1 MSPAIKRAAPSIA
14 SISRS
19 TSCERAQVI
28 TPARNASIDGL
39 RGLLASYVFL
49 AHYGGYWGHPLP
61 GSELAVDA
69 FFIMSAYVLTPGWRG
84 DYAQFMLRRLLRLW
98 PVYAFALV
106 VAALLFGRSLEWTD
120 FAFYPLTVSRAVG
133 YLDSPVWSLRV
144 EMWAMVVFPLFVWG
158 GKRPERA
165 LAVAILFLVANR
177 FFDRVGFGALFVL
190 GSYLVRYRFNFAPL
204 NWAIPQW
211 LGKISYSLYLTHWI
225 VLDGCATFFP
235 RFGGFLAVPL
245 ALVVGYLVWAGIERH
260 SIELSRKAGSIL
272 SRAKMAIA

>member
-1 MSPAIKRAAPSIA
+1 MPS
-14 SISRS
+14 SS
-19 TSCERAQVI
+19 SCEGAQAV

-69 FFIMSAYVLTPGWRG
+69 FFVMSAYVLTPGWRG
-84 DYAQFMLRRLLRLW
+84 DYAQFLLRRWLRLW

-106 VAALLFGRSLEWTD
+106 VAALIFSRSLEWTD
-120 FAFYPLTVSRAVG
+120 FVFYPLTLSRTVG

-158 GKRPERA
+158 GKKAERT
-165 LAVAILFLVANR
+165 LAVAVLFLVANC
-177 FFDRVGFGALFVL
+177 FVDRVGFGALFVL
-190 GSYLVRYRFNFAPL
+190 GSSLVRYRFNFAPL

-235 RFGGFLAVPL
+235 RFGGFFAFPL
-245 ALVVGYLVWAGIERH
+245 TFVVGYLVWAGIERH
-260 SIELSRKAGSIL
+260 SIALSRKAGSIL
-272 SRAKMAIA
+272 GRAKIAIAQCA